1 MKKLII
7 ALLFLSIIPPVFAQ
21 TQNKSDN
28 LREQPDLYY
37 VNVPVE
43 RIYFAGMGYVVQYRK
58 STTQIGT
65 LGIPYT
71 WFTDPASKAE
81 LVKLP
86 KGPNWPNMTIFYR
99 DGNFSHI
106 RLYVHRE
113 KSHQT
118 WGLTP
123 QGSDVSRHFQD
134 QSSFKFDY

>member
-7 ALLFLSIIPPVFAQ
+7 TLLFLLIISPVFAQ

-37 VNVPVE
+37 VNVSVE

-58 STTQIGT
+58 SSNQIGS

-71 WFTDPASKAE
+71 WFTDAASKAE
-81 LVKLP
+81 MVKLP
-86 KGPNWPNMTIFYR
+86 RGPNWPNMTVFYR

-113 KSHQT
+113 KGHPT

-134 QSSFKFDY
+134 QNSFKFDY